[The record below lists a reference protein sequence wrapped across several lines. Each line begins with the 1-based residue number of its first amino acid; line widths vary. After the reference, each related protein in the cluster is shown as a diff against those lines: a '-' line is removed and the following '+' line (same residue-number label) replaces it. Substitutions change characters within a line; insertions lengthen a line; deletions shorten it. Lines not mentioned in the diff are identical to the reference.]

1 MYDPIEIFILFQEEQ
16 VYRKWGKYTQSLIS
30 RKIEYSQ
37 LEKKDL
43 EIIIIKIVFN
53 LSLNNKNLKINFQ
66 QINISYT

>member
-1 MYDPIEIFILFQEEQ
+1 MYDPTEIFILFQEEQ

>member
-1 MYDPIEIFILFQEEQ
+1 MYDPTEIFILFQEEQ

-66 QINISYT
+66 QVNISYT